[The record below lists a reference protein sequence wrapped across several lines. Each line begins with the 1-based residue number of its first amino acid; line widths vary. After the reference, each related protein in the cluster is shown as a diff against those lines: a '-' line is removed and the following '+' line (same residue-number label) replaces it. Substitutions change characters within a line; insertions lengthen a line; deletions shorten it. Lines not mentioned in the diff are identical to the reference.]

1 MRKTILFFGHT
12 AKLGG
17 GEIALLNLVQQLD
30 RSTYEPVV
38 LLASDGPLRD
48 RLEAA
53 EVESHV
59 LPLAAGVIET
69 RKDSL
74 GSGSLLRLSAVWHS
88 LTYVFRLAT
97 WLKKR
102 GVDLVHTNT
111 LKADLL
117 GGIGARLARVPVV
130 WHVRDRIAD
139 DYLPHRVVRVFQW
152 LCRWLPNFVIAN
164 SQATM
169 DTLRL
174 APNERGRAEQAV
186 VHDGFPGD
194 CRRCVAP
201 ASGAP
206 TIGLVGR
213 ITEWK
218 GQHIFIEAASRVRS
232 RFPQARFQIIGSAM
246 FGEEVYEAR
255 LRAMVVDH
263 ELENCVAF
271 MGFRTDVQDLI
282 GQLTILVH
290 SSTTGE
296 PFGQVVI
303 EGMAAGK
310 PVIATRG
317 GGVPEIV
324 VDGTTG
330 LLVKMSDAE
339 EMAKAMIELLTD
351 PARARAMGAA
361 GQKRVAD
368 HFTIRETARKVEAV
382 YRRIFRQK
390 TGRRA
395 LQESGADPTNADEA
409 EVAPKAAVNN

>member
-17 GEIALLNLVQQLD
+17 GEIALLNLVQRLD
-30 RSTYEPVV
+30 RSSYEPVV

-48 RLEAA
+48 KLEAA

-74 GSGSLLRLSAVWHS
+74 SSGSLLRLSALWHS
-88 LTYVFRLAT
+88 LGYVFRLAN

-174 APNERGRAEQAV
+174 TPLKRGRAVQAV

-194 CRRCVAP
+194 CSGCGP
-201 ASGAP
+201 PTSGAP

-232 RFPQARFQIIGSAM
+232 QFPQARFQIIGSAM
-246 FGEEVYEAR
+246 FGEEAYEAK
-255 LRAMVVDH
+255 LRVLVVDH
-263 ELENCVAF
+263 EMENCVEF

-282 GQLTILVH
+282 RHLTILVH
-290 SSTTGE
+290 ASTTGE

-324 VDGTTG
+324 VDGATG
-330 LLVKMSDAE
+330 LLVKMGDAG
-339 EMAKAMIELLTD
+339 EMAAAMIELLSE
-351 PARARAMGAA
+351 PARALAMGTA

-368 HFTIRETARKVEAV
+368 HFTIGETARKVEAV
-382 YRRIFRQK
+382 YRTIFQQK
-390 TGRRA
+390 TGRFA
-395 LQESGADPTNADEA
+395 FEESGSNPTNRDAT
-409 EVAPKAAVNN
+409 EVAPKAAANN